1 LQAEVTQLKAQITD
15 LMQRGSH
22 SSTDSTAV
30 IQLAPSGI
38 PRSCADLKNRGHSL
52 NGVYSIVCAKSVE
65 TVHCDFCN
73 LTGDPG
79 KSISFDKLILMV
91 KTLTICCIIP
101 RFSKMDRVC

>member
-52 NGVYSIVCAKSVE
+52 NGVYSIVGAKSVE
-65 TVHCDFCN
+65 TVHCDFCKP
-73 LTGDPG
+73 TGDPG
-79 KSISFDKLILMV
+79 KSISFEKLILMV
-91 KTLTICCIIP
+91 KQ
-101 RFSKMDRVC
+101 